1 MIENIR
7 LTPLPYPSRKA
18 YKAVNHV
25 NSMEEKQVLKLIGAK
40 IRDEDERYIVELA
53 RALDRTKSW
62 VVRKL
67 LEYAVEQHKKGEFEL

>member
-1 MIENIR
+1 M
-7 LTPLPYPSRKA
+7 
-18 YKAVNHV
+18 
-25 NSMEEKQVLKLIGAK
+25 KLIGAK